1 MLSSEG
7 IDSLTIAAAVTMGA
21 SVAITVCPAT
31 GGFPL
36 ELVAVA
42 VTVTG
47 PRGVVSLVTTTNTT
61 VPVGVGA
68 AAVAT
73 TVGSIGVDGVGAGV
87 ADGLV
92 GAVAAPVDLLDVGAG
107 CEESQAAAS
116 IATGMSRPSQADELL
131 RFN

>member
-7 IDSLTIAAAVTMGA
+7 IDSLTIAAVVTMGA
-21 SVAITVCPAT
+21 SVASTVWPPT

-47 PRGVVSLVTTTNTT
+47 PRGVLSLATTTNTT

-73 TVGSIGVDGVGAGV
+73 TVGPMGVDGVGASVG
-87 ADGLV
+87 DGLV
-92 GAVAAPVDLLDVGAG
+92 SAVAAPVDVVDVGAG
-107 CEESQAAAS
+107 CEESQPAAS
-116 IATGMSRPSQADELL
+116 TATGTSRPSRADERP